1 MFHITLAIIKTEF
14 SFQWIDL
21 HARKPKEG
29 EEDPVLVEE
38 IEKARQNLGKYT
50 RFSESFIISAAIFR
64 LLYC

>member
-50 RFSESFIISAAIFR
+50 RFSESFIISDAIFP
-64 LLYC
+64 LLFC